1 MHYYIV
7 RKSWEVAKVKGDIY
21 GGHRVLEPV
30 GFLPQAATRI
40 KNDPIIN
47 SNEIL
52 IDVIA
57 LNPTSTAFN
66 RIKTECN
73 GDKEK
78 IKEAIAKIVEIQGK
92 FQDPITKSGGNL
104 IGIVKEIG
112 EDLIGKIDLKIG
124 DKVATLV
131 SLSLTPLKINEIV
144 DINVDTDQVFI
155 KGDAILFE
163 SAIYTKL
170 PEDLPEKLSLA
181 IMDVA
186 GAPAQVAINAKPNDV
201 VVVIGSGKAGL
212 LCLHE
217 AKKRVKPTGKVICI
231 EYSEEQC
238 EAVRKLDLADY
249 VIQGNAQYPLEILR
263 KYQQV
268 MGERLADL
276 TINTVNVSDTEV
288 STVMITNNDGLV
300 YFFSMSTN
308 FVKAS
313 LGTEGIGKYTKMLVG
328 NGYYPGHADI
338 TFQIMRENP
347 MLRTYFENKY
357 LRKTKKKSIE
367 GYLLK

>member
-1 MHYYIV
+1 
-7 RKSWEVAKVKGDIY
+7 VKGDMY

-30 GFLPQAATRI
+30 GFLPQAATKI
-40 KNDPIIN
+40 ENDPIIN

-78 IKEAIAKIVEIQGK
+78 IKEEIASIVESQGK
-92 FQDPITKSGGNL
+92 FQDPVTKSGGNL

-112 EDLIGKIDLKIG
+112 DDLKGKINLNIG

-131 SLSLTPLKINEIV
+131 SLSLTPLKIKEIK
-144 DINVDTDQVFI
+144 DINIDTDQVFI
-155 KGDAILFE
+155 DGDAILFE
-163 SAIYTKL
+163 SAIYAKI

-186 GAPAQVAINAKPNDV
+186 GAPAQVAVNAKPNDV

-217 AKKRVKPTGKVICI
+217 AKKRVKPTGTVICV
-231 EYSEEQC
+231 EYSKEQC
-238 EAVRKLDLADY
+238 EVVKELGLADY
-249 VIQGNAQYPLEILR
+249 VIQGNAQFSLEILH
-263 KYQQV
+263 KYQEV
-268 MGERLADL
+268 MGDRLADL

-288 STVMITNNDGLV
+288 STVLITDNEGLI

-313 LGTEGIGKYTKMLVG
+313 LGAEGVGKHTKMLVG

-347 MLRTYFENKY
+347 KLREYFENKY
-357 LRKTKKKSIE
+357 LK
-367 GYLLK
+367 